1 MRKNIINM
9 TSFCPK
15 VVNMTTLIGPKRVHK
30 QKRLIFP
37 TYFASQQGPEDVQ
50 PHKISSEPEV
60 ILAHSGVT
68 LRALGV
74 YESYF
79 GIIWINEN
87 YFGVILIRFQKTIV
101 FPTYCNELA
110 QTTG

>member
-1 MRKNIINM
+1 M

-30 QKRLIFP
+30 HEIHILPRDLACP
-37 TYFASQQGPEDVQ
+37 RGPRVRQDCEQ
-50 PHKISSEPEV
+50 LSEPRV
-60 ILAHSGVT
+60 ILIHSGVT

-79 GIIWINEN
+79 G
-87 YFGVILIRFQKTIV
+87 VILIRFQKTLV
-101 FPTYCNELA
+101 FPTYSNEFT

>member
-1 MRKNIINM
+1 MR
-9 TSFCPK
+9 FCPK

-30 QKRLIFP
+30 QEIHILP
-37 TYFASQQGPEDVQ
+37 MDFACPRGPRGRQDCEQ
-50 PHKISSEPEV
+50 LSEPRV

-79 GIIWINEN
+79 GIIWINES
-87 YFGVILIRFQKTIV
+87 YFGVILIRFQKTLVLPID
-101 FPTYCNELA
+101 FKDFI

>member
-1 MRKNIINM
+1 MVQSR
-9 TSFCPK
+9 C
-15 VVNMTTLIGPKRVHK
+15 R
-30 QKRLIFP
+30 RP
-37 TYFASQQGPEDVQ
+37 TGEGVWAL
-50 PHKISSEPEV
+50 

-79 GIIWINEN
+79 GIIWINES
-87 YFGVILIRFQKTIV
+87 YFGVILIRFQSTIGSHAD
-101 FPTYCNELA
+101 FNEFM